1 MSTADT
7 TTERQLQLWDS
18 ASGRYVPHP
27 EPVTDRDHAR
37 SIAKGRAWRIA
48 RPDRPLEPRYRPP
61 RCLGSTRTV
70 EEVRREYLNWALDK
84 GIPSITLW
92 KYQTLCYRFPGVV
105 RRVTPEEY
113 FAVEHVEDCAPEK
126 PAAPPARVSRRR
138 ARPAPPIALS
148 FYSALSQTRPA
159 AVIGVAA

>member
-1 MSTADT
+1 MTYKHT
-7 TTERQLQLWDS
+7 TTEGQLQLWDQT
-18 ASGRYVPHP
+18 AQRYIPHDA
-27 EPVTDRDHAR
+27 PVTDPQEAR
-37 SIAKGRAWRIA
+37 RIANGRGWRIVD
-48 RPDRPLEPRYRPP
+48 PNRPLAPQFRTP
-61 RCLGSTRTV
+61 RCLGSTRTA
-70 EEVRREYLNWALDK
+70 EEVRRAYLNWALDK

-126 PAAPPARVSRRR
+126 PAAPPAPAPRRR

-148 FYSALSQTRPA
+148 CYSTLSQIHPVTA
-159 AVIGVAA
+159 IGVSP